1 MGKCDSKSYL
11 LFIRSR
17 MNCLDETQSSIE
29 DHSGGWTQYEKSFA
43 VRRTLCL
50 RQYYLDQVFGY
61 NLSSEN
67 MLQFH
72 CPRLICSDYKQL
84 VSENS
89 AYLLAPLEL
98 LLAKVILILEKASI
112 WSRKRRLSAIKC

>member
-1 MGKCDSKSYL
+1 MWEVIS
-11 LFIRSR
+11 
-17 MNCLDETQSSIE
+17 
-29 DHSGGWTQYEKSFA
+29 A
-43 VRRTLCL
+43 VRHTLCL

-112 WSRKRRLSAIKC
+112 WSKKRRLSTIKC

>member
-11 LFIRSR
+11 LFILSR
-17 MNCLDETQSSIE
+17 INCLDETKSSIE
-29 DHSGGWTQYEKSFA
+29 DHSGGWTQYEKSFV

-72 CPRLICSDYKQL
+72 YPRLICSDYKQL

-112 WSRKRRLSAIKC
+112 WSKKRRLSTIKC